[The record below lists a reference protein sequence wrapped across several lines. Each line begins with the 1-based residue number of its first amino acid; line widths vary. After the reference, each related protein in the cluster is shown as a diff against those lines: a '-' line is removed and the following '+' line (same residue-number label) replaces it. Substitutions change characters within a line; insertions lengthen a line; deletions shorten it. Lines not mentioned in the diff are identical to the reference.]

1 MTKEGNSTNC
11 HWTTGLNLRD
21 ISGYDILHK
30 LKITRLK
37 MSSETP
43 KVTETQSEEDN
54 LEYRH

>member
-11 HWTTGLNLRD
+11 HWTTGWNLRD